1 MHNFGTV
8 VILLG
13 LAIVIIAQ
21 IVGAIMVF
29 SVSILKG
36 IFSLVIPGYFLMAL
50 RREDMYG
57 RIVGGW
63 AFGIFCM
70 IIGTVVL
77 S

>member
-1 MHNFGTV
+1 MHNFGIV

-13 LAIVIIAQ
+13 LAIVTIAQ